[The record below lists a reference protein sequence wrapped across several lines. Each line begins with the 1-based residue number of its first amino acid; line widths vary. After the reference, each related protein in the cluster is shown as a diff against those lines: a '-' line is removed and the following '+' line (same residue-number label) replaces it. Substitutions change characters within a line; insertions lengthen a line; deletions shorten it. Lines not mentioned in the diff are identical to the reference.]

1 MGWQAFHQVGSSGP
15 RGDVLGM
22 CLIRKKWRENSVE
35 LKPKRDTGDREGG
48 RGGGGGETA
57 KT

>member
-48 RGGGGGETA
+48 GGGETA